1 MCQNTKEVRIHI
13 KDGLGLVFPA
23 FYQKRYQLERV
34 SKGPQK
40 WRELFVSCLQ
50 IRISTNVFSELCLGE
65 IRFWPLD
72 FMRGLFF
79 SSENSDLALIK
90 IKMGSREENQVLGK
104 INNFDFQF
112 KIDASHRLN
121 PIKMLLFQSFFFS
134 VWAYTKIHFP
144 ARPNPDPQWLKS
156 LRRFLSGVICR
167 ASLVLL
173 IQT

>member
-1 MCQNTKEVRIHI
+1 
-13 KDGLGLVFPA
+13 
-23 FYQKRYQLERV
+23 
-34 SKGPQK
+34 
-40 WRELFVSCLQ
+40 
-50 IRISTNVFSELCLGE
+50 
-65 IRFWPLD
+65 
-72 FMRGLFF
+72 MRGLFF

-144 ARPNPDPQWLKS
+144 ARPNPDPQ
-156 LRRFLSGVICR
+156 
-167 ASLVLL
+167 
-173 IQT
+173 